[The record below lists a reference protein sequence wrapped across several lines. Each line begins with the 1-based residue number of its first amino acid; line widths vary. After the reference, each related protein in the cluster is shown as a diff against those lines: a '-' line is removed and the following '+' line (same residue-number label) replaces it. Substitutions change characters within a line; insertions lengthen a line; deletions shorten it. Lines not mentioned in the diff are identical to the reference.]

1 METGRGY
8 GKGDGKTKK
17 GGPHAKYP
25 PSRPVAATSSGLAQL
40 PPSSSSSSSSW
51 QPPSSS
57 SSASSSWQSAA
68 ATGFEPAP
76 QQHQQ
81 QQQQQ
86 QQVALTPP
94 TIATNISLARDWFIS
109 PIPESEAPAAKS
121 SCAVA
126 APAAVYTDDDL
137 FDEPDSEGRD
147 NNLQL
152 PAAGQNNWEN
162 LMPMT
167 PSSSSQSYIYPDG
180 STTEG
185 GTAPPSLSF
194 RAATASVQS
203 SSTPQGTLSSSH
215 HSSVPTS
222 GQGTLSS
229 SHHSSVPAS
238 GNSGQTDTQ

>member
-25 PSRPVAATSSGLAQL
+25 PSRLVAATSSGLAQL
-40 PPSSSSSSSSW
+40 PPSSSSSSW

-57 SSASSSWQSAA
+57 SSSASSSSWQSAA

-76 QQHQQ
+76 QQHQQQ

-162 LMPMT
+162 LM
-167 PSSSSQSYIYPDG
+167 Q
-180 STTEG
+180 
-185 GTAPPSLSF
+185 
-194 RAATASVQS
+194 
-203 SSTPQGTLSSSH
+203 
-215 HSSVPTS
+215 
-222 GQGTLSS
+222 
-229 SHHSSVPAS
+229 
-238 GNSGQTDTQ
+238 